1 MLVMTKYLFIVNE
14 VALAVSE
21 TEEEKNYVI
30 TKLTPAFVVS
40 GFVSVTSLSVII
52 AGVLVNFL

>member
-30 TKLTPAFVVS
+30 T
-40 GFVSVTSLSVII
+40 
-52 AGVLVNFL
+52 